1 MTRAYAELCAELCAE
16 SCAGRG
22 RSGAVDGVVSIKIKW
37 HDRSPIYRQLADRL
51 RSLLVE
57 GVFRDGDA
65 LPSVRQIASQQ
76 QINPLTV
83 SKALQI
89 LVDDDLVEKR
99 RGLGMYVSEGA
110 GKQLLN
116 SERQLF
122 LNQELPAFRERAA
135 RLGFSLEQ
143 LLQE

>member
-1 MTRAYAELCAELCAE
+1 MTRAYAE

-122 LNQELPAFRERAA
+122 LNHELPAFRERAA

>member
-1 MTRAYAELCAELCAE
+1 MQ
-16 SCAGRG
+16 SHVQVVVFQ
-22 RSGAVDGVVSIKIKW
+22 GAVDGVVSIKIKW

-122 LNQELPAFRERAA
+122 LNHELPAFRERAA

>member
-1 MTRAYAELCAELCAE
+1 MTRAYAELCAE

>member
-1 MTRAYAELCAELCAE
+1 MTRAYAKSCAE

-122 LNQELPAFRERAA
+122 LNHELPAFRERAA

>member
-1 MTRAYAELCAELCAE
+1 MARSYAELCAE

-22 RSGAVDGVVSIKIKW
+22 RSGVVDGVVSIKIKW

-122 LNQELPAFRERAA
+122 LNHELPAFRERAA

>member
-1 MTRAYAELCAELCAE
+1 MARAYAEL
-16 SCAGRG
+16 CAGRG

-65 LPSVRQIASQQ
+65 LPSVRRIASQQ

-122 LNQELPAFRERAA
+122 LNHELPAFRERAA

>member
-1 MTRAYAELCAELCAE
+1 MARSYAELCAE

>member
-1 MTRAYAELCAELCAE
+1 MARSYAELCAEP
-16 SCAGRG
+16 CAGRG